1 MAKSGTIASS
11 SAYIAQRLRAHARL
25 CLQVAVESRSEQ
37 TAGDL
42 ARLADLCRR
51 TANELE
57 PPAPAAGLCRYH

>member
-37 TAGDL
+37 TAEDL
-42 ARLADLCRR
+42 ARLADLCHR
-51 TANELE
+51 TADEL
-57 PPAPAAGLCRYH
+57 APAAGASRRYH